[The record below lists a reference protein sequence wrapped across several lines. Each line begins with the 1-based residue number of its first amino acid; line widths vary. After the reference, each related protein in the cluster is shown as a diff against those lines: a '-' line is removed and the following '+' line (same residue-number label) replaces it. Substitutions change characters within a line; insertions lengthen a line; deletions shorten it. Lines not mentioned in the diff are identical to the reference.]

1 MAKGSNQKQLLD
13 DIDSQL
19 EEIRRRYDLYFQG
32 SKEQRTPPQT
42 AQAQLGGVLRRLR
55 EGDST
60 GWNTQDKFRLNQI
73 HARYVSME
81 RMWARGMQQVENGTS
96 RRDKLKSKLREEAAA
111 KRPAARAAHVDGDVG
126 FDVDMSAGEDSG
138 FGTPRPVAPV
148 RPAAPPPVAGATPG
162 STPGGAPSDQ
172 RVQQIY
178 QLYMQAKKTTG
189 EVSTLTLDGL
199 RAQLAKQM
207 PVLQQKHAGKNIDF
221 KVVLK
226 DGKAMLKA
234 VPK

>member
-1 MAKGSNQKQLLD
+1 MAKASNQKELLD

-19 EEIRRRYDLYFQG
+19 EEIRRRYDLFFQG
-32 SKEQRTPPQT
+32 SKEQRMPPQT

-60 GWNTQDKFRLNQI
+60 GWNTQDKFRLNQT
-73 HARYVSME
+73 HARYVSLE

-96 RRDKLKSKLREEAAA
+96 RRDKLKNRLREEAAA
-111 KRPAARAAHVDGDVG
+111 KRPAARAGHVEGDLG
-126 FDVDMSAGEDSG
+126 FDVDMSLGEDPA
-138 FGTPRPVAPV
+138 FGAPKPAPRAPAPVVVAPTK
-148 RPAAPPPVAGATPG
+148 PD
-162 STPGGAPSDQ
+162 GGLSDQ

-178 QLYMQAKKTTG
+178 QLYMQAKKNTG
-189 EVSTLTLDGL
+189 ESSTLTLDGL
-199 RAQLAKQM
+199 RGQLAKQM
-207 PVLQQKHAGKNIDF
+207 PSLQQKHAGKSIDF